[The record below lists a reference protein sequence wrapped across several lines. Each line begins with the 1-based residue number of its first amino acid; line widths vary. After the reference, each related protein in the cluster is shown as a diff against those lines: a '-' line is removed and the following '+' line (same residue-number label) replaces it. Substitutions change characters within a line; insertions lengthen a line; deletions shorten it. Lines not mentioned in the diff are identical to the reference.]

1 MKIGLDFDPTINKKF
16 PFVLSSLM
24 AKNDGYCMV
33 CYSKFG
39 PGADVKPHALKC
51 GHTFCADDW
60 KSYLVQKVNDG
71 ATALNSMC
79 P

>member
-1 MKIGLDFDPTINKKF
+1 MKIGLDFDPKINKNF
-16 PFVLSSLM
+16 SFVQSSLM

-39 PGADVKPHALKC
+39 TAADTKPYTLKC
-51 GHTFCADDW
+51 GHTFCSEDW

-71 ATALNSMC
+71 AQALNSKC